1 MNSEQRLIEIES
13 KIAYQEDLIQ
23 TLNDVVY
30 QQQEKIAQ
38 LEAKD
43 RKLME
48 RLQSL
53 GESRNNE
60 HEDKPPPHY

>member
-13 KIAYQEDLIQ
+13 KISYQEDLIQ

-38 LEAKD
+38 LEAQD

-53 GESRNNE
+53 GESGDSD
-60 HEDKPPPHY
+60 HDDKPPPHY

>member
-1 MNSEQRLIEIES
+1 MDIEQRLIEIEF

-30 QQQEKIAQ
+30 QQHEKIRL
-38 LEAKD
+38 LEDQD

-48 RLQSL
+48 RIKAL
-53 GESRNNE
+53 GESPDNGQ
-60 HEDKPPPHY
+60 DDQPPPHY

>member
-30 QQQEKIAQ
+30 QQQGRINL
-38 LEAKD
+38 LEEQG

-48 RLQSL
+48 RMQSL
-53 GESRNNE
+53 RETFDKE
-60 HEDKPPPHY
+60 QDDKPPPHY